1 MRARAPFATV
11 AGVRIAGLR
20 IAAPAARLLVGILR
34 DAGVHDTA
42 ARIEQAIELE
52 VATEAP
58 LTVEDHEAILVVLG
72 DNCPSGLSRLRR
84 ELLEEQRWLRRRPS

>member
-1 MRARAPFATV
+1 
-11 AGVRIAGLR
+11 VRIAGLR

-58 LTVEDHEAILVVLG
+58 LTVEDHETILVVLG